1 MKRFKPKRRRK
12 LLLKNRRSSVG
23 MKINTK
29 PPKNIRKKF
38 ITPQIS
44 IANLKTTQQQNSNKL
59 FLSKSQKITHERN
72 SQMNSWEQGLDIDED
87 NIEESIIS

>member
-44 IANLKTTQQQNSNKL
+44 IANLKTT
-59 FLSKSQKITHERN
+59 
-72 SQMNSWEQGLDIDED
+72 
-87 NIEESIIS
+87 